1 MTQIQFFPAAP
12 FPAIALVLAEGDE
25 PCVDPAVFLALAKE
39 AGLPDDAG
47 VAVSAPPPPVTGW
60 PLSSYVAAEVPT
72 VSATGSRKAEVQ
84 VTPEAAVALSCP
96 MATGAML
103 PPPHETAGLAE
114 EAAVNHLPEA
124 EASDPAAP
132 VSVLAPAAPPVPLA
146 AVLPVQ
152 AGTESTVAT
161 TPGRVERAGL
171 ISLPDGLAAASG
183 SSDRVAP
190 MGPDHGPALP
200 TAPATLTGAESIR
213 TTSAPS
219 TDAGTVEPQMQDM
232 ALIPAVFEPQDM
244 VLSGQKVVSVMQAV
258 PADLL
263 PALLEPVV
271 AESGDSVDEVPA
283 ADRAARRGEENVV
296 VADPPDIRVDRR
308 SLPPA
313 QPGMAREERLWRS
326 LWPAAEARPAPTVVA
341 AEAAALVPDKGG
353 ALPAAP
359 AMAEAEDQA
368 VDDPHAV
375 SPLAKPE
382 PQAPVADRA
391 DPAVSGPVNAT
402 PGPLLGIAP
411 PMDDPVSHILHPARA
426 LPSRPMPAAPAPPV
440 QVQIVQALSSGG
452 AVTELRLAPE
462 ELGHVRI
469 DMRHEGDR
477 LVMTVLAE
485 RQDTLDLLRRHAGEL
500 AAELRAAGHSGLDLS
515 FGHWSGPG
523 AGADSSPRR
532 VPEAEVL
539 WPDQPEMPPD
549 AGHAAFKTH
558 PHQLAG
564 ELYLRI

>member
-12 FPAIALVLAEGDE
+12 FPAIALVLAEQDK
-25 PCVDPAVFLALAKE
+25 PCADPATFLALAKE
-39 AGLPDDAG
+39 AGLPDDAE
-47 VAVSAPPPPVTGW
+47 VAVSVPPAPVTGW
-60 PLSSYVAAEVPT
+60 PLSSCVAAEVPT

-84 VTPEAAVALSCP
+84 VTPETAVAPPCP
-96 MATGAML
+96 MATGAIL
-103 PPPHETAGLAE
+103 LPPHETAGLAE
-114 EAAVNHLPEA
+114 EVAVNHLPEA

-132 VSVLAPAAPPVPLA
+132 VSVPAPAAPLVPLA

-171 ISLPDGLAAASG
+171 VSLPDGLVAASG

-190 MGPDHGPALP
+190 RGPDQGPALP
-200 TAPATLTGAESIR
+200 TAPATITGAEAIR
-213 TTSAPS
+213 TTPAPS
-219 TDAGTVEPQMQDM
+219 TDAGTVEPQMQDI

-258 PADLL
+258 PADL
-263 PALLEPVV
+263 PALPEPVV
-271 AESGDSVDEVPA
+271 AESGDSEVPA

-296 VADPPDIRVDRR
+296 VADPPDIRMDRR
-308 SLPPA
+308 SLPLA

-326 LWPAAEARPAPTVVA
+326 LWPAAEARSVPTVVA
-341 AEAAALVPDKGG
+341 AEAAAPAPAPDKGG

-359 AMAEAEDQA
+359 AMAEAEDQPA
-368 VDDPHAV
+368 DDPDAV

-382 PQAPVADRA
+382 PKAPVADRA
-391 DPAVSGPVNAT
+391 DPAVAGPVNAT
-402 PGPLLGIAP
+402 PGPLLGIVP
-411 PMDDPVSHILHPARA
+411 PIDDPVSHILHPARA

-452 AVTELRLAPE
+452 AVTELRLAPG

-469 DMRHEGDR
+469 GMRHEGDR

-500 AAELRAAGHSGLDLS
+500 ATELRAAGHSGLDLS

-523 AGADSSPRR
+523 AGADSSPRG

-539 WPDQPEMPPD
+539 WPDQPERPPD
-549 AGHAAFKTH
+549 AGHAAFNTH

>member
-12 FPAIALVLAEGDE
+12 FPAIALVLAEQDE
-25 PCVDPAVFLALAKE
+25 LCADPATFLALAKE
-39 AGLPDDAG
+39 AGLPEDAE
-47 VAVSAPPPPVTGW
+47 VAVSAPPPMTGW

-84 VTPEAAVALSCP
+84 VTPEAAVAQPCP
-96 MATGAML
+96 MATGAIL
-103 PPPHETAGLAE
+103 LPPHETAGLAE
-114 EAAVNHLPEA
+114 ETAVSHLPEA

-132 VSVLAPAAPPVPLA
+132 VFVLAPAEPLVPLA

-152 AGTESTVAT
+152 AGTESTVAA
-161 TPGRVERAGL
+161 TPGRGGRAGL

-200 TAPATLTGAESIR
+200 TAPATIAGAESIR
-213 TTSAPS
+213 TTPAPS

-232 ALIPAVFEPQDM
+232 PLIPAVFEPQDI

-258 PADLL
+258 PADL
-263 PALLEPVV
+263 PALPEPVV
-271 AESGDSVDEVPA
+271 AESGDSEVPA

-326 LWPAAEARPAPTVVA
+326 LWPAAEARPVPTVLA
-341 AEAAALVPDKGG
+341 AEAAAPAPDKGG
-353 ALPAAP
+353 ALPAVP

-382 PQAPVADRA
+382 PKAPVADRA
-391 DPAVSGPVNAT
+391 DPAVAGPVNAT
-402 PGPLLGIAP
+402 PGPLLGIVP
-411 PMDDPVSHILHPARA
+411 PMGDPVSHIMHPARA

-452 AVTELRLAPE
+452 AITELRLAPE

-523 AGADSSPRR
+523 AGADSSPRG

-539 WPDQPEMPPD
+539 WPDQPERPPD